1 MIEPGDM
8 HYYQPMWTLV
18 STNHTFIPDFLLFL
32 IIILCGSWSLPTI
45 TLPLYLKLLA
55 PICQLW
61 SVLTTTVHAF
71 VNEFTPSPAGWRRS
85 QKPGSIR
92 PAHGE
97 LPSQV
102 GVLEFISH
110 KSYSWKIIL
119 QETFLDKYQMFFL
132 SSRNR
137 FITLFL
143 YFLSRILTSGMPL
156 GTKTASQASAQVR
169 HHLQV
174 LNIEQKC

>member
-55 PICQLW
+55 PIFQPQTYIACNLYFAKLCWPW
-61 SVLTTTVHAF
+61 SVFATTVHAF
-71 VNEFTPSPAGWRRS
+71 VNEFTASLAGWRRS

-110 KSYSWKIIL
+110 KSYS
-119 QETFLDKYQMFFL
+119 
-132 SSRNR
+132 
-137 FITLFL
+137 
-143 YFLSRILTSGMPL
+143 
-156 GTKTASQASAQVR
+156 
-169 HHLQV
+169 
-174 LNIEQKC
+174 